1 MKTPSDVP
9 APAETQ
15 GAVPLVLA
23 FLHCATVF
31 LSAFLLFA
39 VQPLVARLL
48 LPSFGGA
55 ASVWA
60 ACMLFFQVFLLA
72 GYAYAHLTT
81 HKLEPRVQA
90 WVHVSLLAGSIGFL
104 PVSLNASLLSVRS
117 PGFSI
122 PLILAAGIGLP
133 YLALSATSPLV
144 QVWYARLRRSSPY
157 RLYALSN
164 LASLAALVAYPSLI
178 EPLMTLRGQLLAWSV
193 GFGVFAVLCAAVA
206 VSARR
211 GPGPAL
217 CHEQQPGTAGA
228 TFPSSLPWL
237 MLAALANAL
246 LLATTN
252 HLCQNVAAIPFLWVV
267 PLAVYLLTLIL
278 CFDYESQRRR
288 AIFQWLMPVVLVAM
302 GYAASR
308 GSFSAKPQLLI
319 PLFAAGLFI
328 VCMGLHGELVA
339 RKPAPAQLTA
349 FYLMISLGGVAGSA
363 LVAWL
368 APAFLTAVFDLPL
381 LLVATALCLLFLFYG
396 RSWYGDAVWTA
407 TSIIAVVLAMAQIR
421 GFSSGTRVALR
432 NFYGSLRVLDSNL
445 DASGS
450 RIRQLVNG
458 GTLHGS
464 QFLDPERKRDATTY
478 YARGTGVAIAL
489 EECRRG
495 AQSVGIIGLGAGT
508 LATFAKAGD
517 HYVFFEL

>member
-1 MKTPSDVP
+1 MP
-9 APAETQ
+9 
-15 GAVPLVLA
+15 
-23 FLHCATVF
+23 H
-31 LSAFLLFA
+31 
-39 VQPLVARLL
+39 
-48 LPSFGGA
+48 
-55 ASVWA
+55 
-60 ACMLFFQVFLLA
+60 
-72 GYAYAHLTT
+72 
-81 HKLEPRVQA
+81 
-90 WVHVSLLAGSIGFL
+90 
-104 PVSLNASLLSVRS
+104 
-117 PGFSI
+117 
-122 PLILAAGIGLP
+122 
-133 YLALSATSPLV
+133 
-144 QVWYARLRRSSPY
+144 
-157 RLYALSN
+157 
-164 LASLAALVAYPSLI
+164 
-178 EPLMTLRGQLLAWSV
+178 
-193 GFGVFAVLCAAVA
+193 
-206 VSARR
+206 
-211 GPGPAL
+211 
-217 CHEQQPGTAGA
+217 HE
-228 TFPSSLPWL
+228 
-237 MLAALANAL
+237 
-246 LLATTN
+246 
-252 HLCQNVAAIPFLWVV
+252 
-267 PLAVYLLTLIL
+267 
-278 CFDYESQRRR
+278 
-288 AIFQWLMPVVLVAM
+288 
-302 GYAASR
+302 

-517 HYVFFEL
+517 HYVFFELNPQVIEVARREFTFLSHPAVEIVEGDGRLALQRDPRVFDILVVDAFSDDAIPVHLLTMEAMEIYWKHLQPDGMLLLHITNTILDLEPAVQKLGEARGLASVLVDSDPDPKLHRADATWVLMARSTARLRAPALDGVARPLRGDSGQRLWTDDYSNLFELLRWRRRAAGKLP